1 MINPTVKHRRFNLSK
16 LVTVV
21 LIYAFGIF
29 SGVMVWRY
37 GPAWGLSLPMG
48 TPVMSQPANRSVN
61 FATFWRVWQ
70 LLDDYY
76 LMPEDLKTP
85 DMMEGAVMG
94 MVAAVG
100 DPYTTYIPPEPQK
113 IANGNLAGAFYG
125 IGVQLGYKDKML
137 AVIAPIA
144 DGPAAK
150 QGVQAQDLIVHVRD
164 QQKDIDE
171 DSLDWSLEQALSAL
185 RGEQGSLVEVTFF
198 REGYNDNQ
206 PFTLT
211 FTREEIKVD
220 SLLFEWKQVG
230 QKKIAY
236 LGVSL
241 FSERTNEEWN
251 QAVDQIVAEKS
262 QVAGV
267 ILDLRNN
274 PGGFVTEAIHIA
286 SEFIGQGTVLI
297 EQGRADKHYYP
308 VTGRGRLINMP
319 LVVLVNKGS
328 ASSSEIV
335 AGALRDR
342 LGAKIVGSQTFGKG
356 KVQQRF
362 ELANGAGLNITV
374 NKWLTP
380 NGTWLDGE
388 GLKPDVEVEDNYAN
402 SLEEDA
408 IYQAGIKLL

>member
-1 MINPTVKHRRFNLSK
+1 MINPTVRRRQYNLSK
-16 LVTVV
+16 LITGV

-29 SGVMVWRY
+29 SGVMIWYY
-37 GPAWGLSLPMG
+37 GPVWGFSLPLAV
-48 TPVMSQPANRSVN
+48 PALSQPANRPVN
-61 FATFWRVWQ
+61 FANFWRVWQ
-70 LLDDYY
+70 LLEDHY
-76 LMPEDLKTP
+76 LLPEDLKTSE
-85 DMMEGAVMG
+85 MMEGAVMG

-100 DPYTTYIPPEPQK
+100 DPYTVYVPANFQK
-113 IANGNLAGAFYG
+113 IANENLAGAFYG

-137 AVIAPIA
+137 AVMSPVA
-144 DGPAAK
+144 DGPAAR
-150 QGVQAQDLIVHVRD
+150 QGVQAKDLIVHVRD

-171 DSLDWSLEQALSAL
+171 DSLEWSLEKALSVF

-198 REGYNDNQ
+198 REDYNDNK

-211 FTREEIKVD
+211 FTREEIKLD
-220 SLLFEWKQVG
+220 SLLFEWRQVE

-236 LGVSL
+236 LGVSH
-241 FSERTNEEWN
+241 FGARTYEEWN
-251 QAVDQIVAEKS
+251 QAVDEIVAAKPH
-262 QVAGV
+262 VAGIV
-267 ILDLRNN
+267 LDLRNN

-297 EQGRADKHYYP
+297 EQGRVDKRHYT
-308 VTGRGRLINMP
+308 VTGKGRLMNIP

-380 NGTWLDGE
+380 NGNWLDGD

-408 IYQAGIKLL
+408 VYQAGVKLL